1 MQTINLKKIKLSKQ
15 AKALIDNL
23 KDFNLED
30 FLDWYTENKLEIG
43 NAHVIEYLT
52 KRGVLNDSQNK

>member
-1 MQTINLKKIKLSKQ
+1 MQTIELKQIKLSKQ

-23 KDFNLED
+23 KDFDLED
-30 FLDWYTENKLEIG
+30 FINWYAENKLEIG

-52 KRGVLNDSQNK
+52 KRGVLNDDKR